1 MDPKPF
7 ENERTFAA
15 YRSEGTLDEFHRSF
29 EEAVTEVESELG
41 RSHAL
46 LIDGRRVDAEETYT
60 VTSPADQTLEI
71 GQFAAAGADDVD
83 RAVAAARDAF
93 DEWRATHWSE
103 RIEIF
108 RRAAALMRN
117 RKFELAATLTL
128 ENGKNRTEAMAD
140 IDEGIDFL
148 RFYSRELERNDGY
161 EYDTGEPTPGEH
173 CTNALEPFGVFG
185 VIGPFNF
192 PFAIFC
198 GMLSG
203 ALLTGNTAVA
213 KPASATSL
221 IAHKAVDIL
230 VEAGLPDGVVNLVT
244 GSGGAVGRP
253 LVEHEDVA
261 GVVFTGSRTVGR
273 NIRRTFFDLEKP
285 GPVIAELGGKNPV
298 IVTANA
304 DLEKAVSGV
313 TNGAFG
319 YSGQKCSATSRVYV
333 DERVIE
339 EFTDRLVAATEE
351 LVIDRP
357 RTAEAFVSPLIDDD
371 ALDRYVDIC
380 DRARQV
386 GTVRTG
392 GAVVADDGRSGDTG
406 SDGDRSGR
414 EKTGRERSGDLPNG
428 RFVEPTVVTGVPH
441 DHELAREEHFVPFV
455 TIHPVSGLD
464 EAIAN
469 ANDSTYGLCA
479 GLFSEDENEIET
491 WFERIESGM
500 CYVNREQSATTG
512 ALVQAQPFGG
522 WKASGTTSKFAGGYW
537 YLPQFL
543 REQSRTVVGDVGR
556 E

>member
-1 MDPKPF
+1 MPMDTRPF
-7 ENERTFAA
+7 ENERTLAA
-15 YRSEGTLDEFHRSF
+15 HRENGSLDEFHRSYAD
-29 EEAVTEVESELG
+29 AVASVESELG
-41 RSHAL
+41 ASHSL
-46 LIDGRRVDAEETYT
+46 WIDGRWVETDETYT
-60 VTSPADQTLEI
+60 VTSPADENLEI
-71 GQFAAAGADDVD
+71 GRFAAGGSDEVD

-93 DEWRATHWSE
+93 DEWRETHWRE
-103 RIEIF
+103 RAEVF
-108 RRAAALMRN
+108 RRAAEVMRE

-128 ENGKNRTEAMAD
+128 ENGKNRAEAMAD
-140 IDEGIDFL
+140 VDEGIDFL
-148 RFYSRELERNDGY
+148 RFYARELERNDGY
-161 EYDTGEPTPGEH
+161 EYDTGEPTPGQH
-173 CTNALEPFGVFG
+173 CTNALEPFGVFA
-185 VIGPFNF
+185 VVGPFNF

-213 KPASATSL
+213 KPASATPL
-221 IAHKAVDIL
+221 IAHRAVEIL
-230 VEAGLPDGVVNLVT
+230 VEAGVPDGVVNLVT
-244 GSGGAVGRP
+244 GSGRAVGQP

-261 GVVFTGSRTVGR
+261 GAVFTGSRTVGR
-273 NIRRTFFDLEKP
+273 SIRRTFFDLEKS

-313 TNGAFG
+313 RNGAFG

-339 EFTDRLVAATEE
+339 AFTDRLVDATEE

-357 RTAEAFVSPLIDDD
+357 RAEDAFVSPLIDDD
-371 ALDRYVDIC
+371 ALDRYVEIC
-380 DRARQV
+380 EAAREV
-386 GTVRTG
+386 GTIRTG
-392 GAVVADDGRSGDTG
+392 GRVVAGGDGSGG
-406 SDGDRSGR
+406 SGAEDR
-414 EKTGRERSGDLPNG
+414 TGDLSAG

-441 DHELAREEHFVPFV
+441 DHELARDEHFVPFV
-455 TIHPVSGLD
+455 TVHPVSGLD
-464 EAIAN
+464 EAITK
-469 ANDSTYGLCA
+469 ANDSSYGLCA
-479 GLFSEDENEIET
+479 GLFSEDEDEIDA

-556 E
+556 R

>member
-1 MDPKPF
+1 MKQTPF
-7 ENERTFAA
+7 QNELTLSSHREN
-15 YRSEGTLDEFHRSF
+15 GTLQEFHRTYAD
-29 EEAVTEVESELG
+29 AVATVESELG
-41 RSHAL
+41 ASHPL
-46 LIDGRRVDAEETYT
+46 WIDGRWIDADDTYRAS
-60 VTSPADQTLEI
+60 SPSDRTLEI
-71 GQFAAAGADDVD
+71 GRFAAGGSDDVD
-83 RAVAAARDAF
+83 RAVRAAADAF
-93 DEWRATHWSE
+93 DDWRGTHWSD
-103 RIEIF
+103 RVEIF
-108 RRAAALMRN
+108 LRAADTMRE

-128 ENGKNRTEAMAD
+128 ENGKNRSEAMAD
-140 IDEGIDFL
+140 VDEGIDFL
-148 RFYSRELERNDGY
+148 RFYSRELERNGGY
-161 EYDTGEPTPGEH
+161 EYDTGEPTPGQH

-213 KPASATSL
+213 KPASATPL
-221 IAHKAVDIL
+221 IAHKAVEIL
-230 VEAGLPDGVVNLVT
+230 VDAGVPDGVVNLVT
-244 GSGGAVGRP
+244 GSGRDVGRP

-261 GVVFTGSRTVGR
+261 GVVFTGSRAVGR
-273 NIRRTFFDLEKP
+273 NIRRTFFDLEKS

-304 DLEKAVSGV
+304 DLDKAVSGV
-313 TNGAFG
+313 VNGGFG

-333 DERVIE
+333 DEHVIE
-339 EFTDRLVAATEE
+339 AFTERLVAETEE

-357 RTAEAFVSPLIDDD
+357 RSTDAFLSPLIDDD
-371 ALDRYVDIC
+371 ALDRYVDLC
-380 DRARQV
+380 ETARDV

-392 GAVVADDGRSGDTG
+392 GTVVSGGGNEEGTAE
-406 SDGDRSGR
+406 SD
-414 EKTGRERSGDLPNG
+414 RSGDLSAG

-441 DHELAREEHFVPFV
+441 PHEIAREEHFVPFV
-455 TIHPVSGLD
+455 TVHPVEGLD
-464 EAIAN
+464 EAIRK

-479 GLFSEDENEIET
+479 GLFSEDKTEIDT

-556 E
+556 R

>member
-1 MDPKPF
+1 MPMNPQPF
-7 ENERTFAA
+7 ENELTFAA
-15 YRSEGTLDEFHRSF
+15 HRENGSLDEFHRAYAD
-29 EEAVTEVESELG
+29 AVAAVESELG
-41 RSHAL
+41 ASHSL
-46 LIDGRRVDAEETYT
+46 WIDGRWVEVDDAYG
-60 VTSPADQTLEI
+60 VTSPADGELDI
-71 GQFAAAGADDVD
+71 GRFAAGGATEVD
-83 RAVAAARDAF
+83 RAVAAASDAF
-93 DEWRATHWSE
+93 DEWRRTHWSD

-108 RRAAALMRN
+108 RRAVDLIRE

-128 ENGKNRTEAMAD
+128 ENGKNRAEAMAD

-148 RFYSRELERNDGY
+148 RFYARELERNDGY
-161 EYDTGEPTPGEH
+161 EYDTGEPTPGQH
-173 CTNALEPFGVFG
+173 CTNALEPFGVFA

-213 KPASATSL
+213 KPASATPL
-221 IAHKAVDIL
+221 IAHKAVEIL
-230 VEAGLPDGVVNLVT
+230 VDAGVPDGVVNLVT
-244 GSGGAVGRP
+244 GSGRDVGRP

-261 GVVFTGSRTVGR
+261 GVVFTGSRAVGR
-273 NIRRTFFDLEKP
+273 RIRRTFFDLEKS

-313 TNGAFG
+313 KNGAFG

-339 EFTDRLVAATEE
+339 AFTDRLVEATEE
-351 LVIDRP
+351 LVIDQP
-357 RTAEAFVSPLIDDD
+357 RTEEAFVSPLIDDD
-371 ALDRYVDIC
+371 ALERYVEIC
-380 DRARQV
+380 ETARRE
-386 GTVRTG
+386 GTVLTG
-392 GAVVADDGRSGDTG
+392 GEVVS
-406 SDGDRSGR
+406 SGDRSGEGTADNHR
-414 EKTGRERSGDLPNG
+414 AGDLSAG
-428 RFVEPTVVTGVPH
+428 RFVEPTVVTDVPH

-455 TIHPVSGLD
+455 TVHSVSGLD
-464 EAIAN
+464 EAVTK

-479 GLFSEDENEIET
+479 GLFTEDEAEIDA

-543 REQSRTVVGDVGR
+543 RERSRTVVGDVGR
-556 E
+556 R